1 MANAQRNA
9 SQPKSWTDV
18 QAYLL
23 AAFCLVLGV
32 ALGYLFRGSASPSA
46 TTVQASSSAQ
56 GSMPQGQSPQPQVTP
71 EQQKAM
77 VDQAVAPLLAT
88 LKANPDD
95 LNTIVQVANL
105 YYDGQQYPVAVKY
118 YQLAVKSQPTNAD
131 LITDLGT
138 SLWYMGDADGAI
150 AEFQTALKY
159 RPDHPGT
166 LFNLGIVR
174 WQGKFDPKGAV
185 EAWEQLLKLNPN
197 YEHKQEVQEYIN
209 RAKQHAK
216 G

>member
-1 MANAQRNA
+1 MTSGERNT
-9 SQPKSWTDV
+9 SHSKPWTDV
-18 QAYLL
+18 QAYSL
-23 AAFCLVLGV
+23 AVFCLVLGV
-32 ALGYLFRGSASPSA
+32 ALGYLFRGSASPGV
-46 TTVQASSSAQ
+46 TTVQASSAE
-56 GSMPQGQSPQPQVTP
+56 GSLPPGQSPQAQVTP

-77 VDQAVAPLLAT
+77 VDQTVAPLLTT
-88 LKANPDD
+88 LKNNPDD
-95 LNTIVQVANL
+95 LSTIVQVANL
-105 YYDGQQYPVAVKY
+105 YYDGQQYPEAVKY
-118 YQLAVKSQPTNAD
+118 YKLAVKSQPTNAD

-138 SLWYMGDADGAI
+138 SIWYMGDADGAI

-159 RPDHPGT
+159 KPDHPGT

-197 YEHKQEVQEYIN
+197 YEHRQEVQEYIN

-216 G
+216 S

>member
-1 MANAQRNA
+1 MANLERDRSNRRAR
-9 SQPKSWTDV
+9 TDI
-18 QAYLL
+18 QSYLL

-32 ALGYLFRGSASPSA
+32 ALGYLFRGSASPA
-46 TTVQASSSAQ
+46 VQAAAANSNGTQDQSSA
-56 GSMPQGQSPQPQVTP
+56 PQLTP

-77 VDQAVAPLLAT
+77 VEQAVAPLLAT
-88 LKANPDD
+88 LKTNPDD
-95 LNTIVQVANL
+95 FSTLVQVANL
-105 YYDGQQYPVAVKY
+105 YYDGRQYPEAIKY

-131 LITDLGT
+131 LLTDLGT
-138 SLWYMGDADGAI
+138 ALWYTGDADGAI

-174 WQGKFDPKGAV
+174 WQGKLDPKGAV
-185 EAWEQLLKLNPN
+185 EAWQELLKRNPN
-197 YEHKQEVQEYIN
+197 YPQKQEVEEYIA